1 MLPLEQIVS
10 LVGAAFILA
19 AFVTNTFGKFD
30 AESMPYQAMNLVGGA
45 CLAYSAIVT
54 RQYGFIVLESAWVLI
69 SLYGI
74 ARALRTR
81 S

>member
-19 AFVTNTFGKFD
+19 AFVTNTFGKFG
-30 AESMPYQAMNLVGGA
+30 AESLPYQGMNLVGGL

-54 RQYGFIVLESAWVLI
+54 RQYGFIVLESAWTLI

-74 ARALRTR
+74 ARAL
-81 S
+81 SQSS